1 MGALKKGEL
10 GPPSKQK
17 TKDISVKAF
26 NMTTNKDEASC
37 CKCNDCKCKFNSTA
51 CNSKQK
57 WNNKMNA
64 KTIVSEQKSSNPS
77 TCICENSKYLK
88 SVAYPSVTECDEIV
102 TVIDNLPTK
111 KTYTIATNTM
121 STTSINC
128 YNKKI
133 RDCHI
138 LHTVLLAIIL
148 LLIITIICYHYP
160 KQKGKT

>member
-57 WNNKMNA
+57 WNNK
-64 KTIVSEQKSSNPS
+64 
-77 TCICENSKYLK
+77 TCQCECKNYRK
-88 SVAYPSVTECDEIV
+88 C
-102 TVIDNLPTK
+102 K
-111 KTYTIATNTM
+111 K
-121 STTSINC
+121 
-128 YNKKI
+128 
-133 RDCHI
+133 R
-138 LHTVLLAIIL
+138 L
-148 LLIITIICYHYP
+148 
-160 KQKGKT
+160 